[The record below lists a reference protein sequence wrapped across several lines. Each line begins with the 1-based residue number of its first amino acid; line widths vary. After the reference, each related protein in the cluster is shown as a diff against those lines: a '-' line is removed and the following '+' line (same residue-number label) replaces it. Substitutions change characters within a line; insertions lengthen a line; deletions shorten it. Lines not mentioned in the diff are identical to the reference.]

1 MREPVISES
10 TPPSIP
16 WLAESLRYTSFI
28 PGRIEADPRSWWDA
42 TTATDPDKIQIE
54 PKSDSQ
60 TIEGIV
66 EEKRIVLHFTRSRVN
81 WYWAPNET
89 QLLGEFPIRSIG
101 EYENA
106 LPEYLEMIDRWLSLE
121 ELPDFQRIAFGAVLI
136 YPVASLEEGYTRLQG
151 LIPSLSI
158 DPSAST
164 EFEYSINRPIEISVN
179 DEQIQINRLSK
190 WSMKNYKVLS
200 INPQGTQHAAQQHL
214 CRLELDINSSQ
225 DRVGALPRREIPTLF
240 HQLVDLGKQISEHG
254 EPV

>member
-1 MREPVISES
+1 MREPASPES

-16 WLAESLRYTSFI
+16 WLAESLRYTTFI
-28 PGRIEADPRSWWDA
+28 PGRIEANLRSWWDA
-42 TTATDPDKIQIE
+42 TTNTDPDKIQIE

-66 EEKRIVLHFTRSRVN
+66 EGKRVILHFTRSRVN
-81 WYWAPNET
+81 WHWAANET

-106 LPEYLEMIDRWLSLE
+106 IPEYLEMIDRWLSLE

-136 YPVASLEEGYTRLQG
+136 YPVASLEEGYTSLQG
-151 LIPSLSI
+151 LIPSLRI

-164 EFEYSINRPIEISVN
+164 EFEYSTNRPIEISVN

-190 WSMKNYKVLS
+190 WSMKNYKVIS
-200 INPQGTQHAAQQHL
+200 IDPSGTQHAARQYL

-225 DRVGALPRREIPTLF
+225 DRAGALPRQEIPKLF

-254 EPV
+254 ESV

>member
-1 MREPVISES
+1 MHEPVSSES

-28 PGRIEADPRSWWDA
+28 PGMIEADPRSWWDA
-42 TTATDPDKIQIE
+42 TTGTDPDKIQIE

-81 WYWAPNET
+81 WYWTPNET

-106 LPEYLEMIDRWLSLE
+106 LPEYLEMIDRWLSLG
-121 ELPDFQRIAFGAVLI
+121 ELPDFQRIASGAVLI
-136 YPVASLEEGYTRLQG
+136 YPVVSLEEGYDRLQG
-151 LIPSLSI
+151 LIPSLSL

-164 EFEYSINRPIEISVN
+164 EFEYSINRPIEVSVN

-190 WSMKNYKVLS
+190 WSAKNYKVLS
-200 INPQGTQHAAQQHL
+200 IDSQCIQHEAQQHL

-225 DRVGALPRREIPTLF
+225 DRVDALPRQEIPTLF
-240 HQLVDLGKQISEHG
+240 HQLVDLGIQISEHG